1 MADLSTVERA
11 ILAQIA
17 AVVFPGVAYSAG
29 AQQAS
34 VPAGLTLRLYRGW
47 PLADDLDADM
57 LAGRAQVCVH
67 AEQGMSRN
75 TTRYFDRWH
84 DGAAVTPTLTAVA
97 DGATVTFGGTGAAG
111 QVVGVTVGDGTVP
124 TAYVL
129 RLGATQTSAQVAGAF
144 AAGVIEGASAVGAVL
159 TVPGTAG
166 ARVVADS
173 PALRLLRQQEQGI
186 RVAIWCPTPA
196 TRDSLAGLIDAGLAE
211 VHRFDLSDGS
221 ACRLT
226 WRGTY
231 SFEPAQK
238 SRIWRRDLAFIAEF
252 ATTVVED
259 HPAML
264 FGTLGAGLSQGAT
277 GVPEVGDIGMLAGPA
292 SPRLTI
298 YTDEDGNP
306 LMDAGGNLLGPV
318 PE

>member
-17 AVVFPGVAYSAG
+17 AVVFPDEAYSAG

-84 DGAAVTPTLTAVA
+84 DGEAVAPTLTAA
-97 DGATVTFGGTGAAG
+97 ASGATVTFGGAGGVG
-111 QVVGVTVGDGTVP
+111 QVAGVTVGDGTVP
-124 TAYVL
+124 TAYAY
-129 RLGATQTSAQVAGAF
+129 RLIAGDDAADVAAAF
-144 AAGVIEGASAVGAVL
+144 AALIDGASAAGAVL

-166 ARVVADS
+166 VRVVADS

-196 TRDSLAGLIDAGLAE
+196 ERDSLAALIDAGMAE

-231 SFEPAQK
+231 SFEPAQR
-238 SRIWRRDLAFIAEF
+238 SRIWRRDLAFIAEY

-264 FGTLGAGLSQGAT
+264 FGTLGAGLSRGGT
-277 GVPEVGDIGMLAGPA
+277 GVPEVGDIGAIAGPA